1 MNRINKIINWIKFHC
16 HMQIDKQIKPSQY
29 HSLTPT
35 NCADNCEVY
44 MDALQEALQNPD
56 IKNVAVTG
64 PYGSGKSSVIRTF
77 FDRHNGEYKHI
88 TITLANFLDNNI
100 QEDTTTQEQQE
111 QTATKKG
118 NNTPKG
124 SEDTPKNNQKDT
136 PQKTSTITGDDLEQL
151 IERSIV
157 QQLFYSVNDSSIPA
171 SHFKKIKKQDKFE
184 LFCIVLFILLCLLSV
199 SYLLHPDILWSILK
213 VKNVPVIIDN
223 ILRVL
228 ALFFAVWGIYETI
241 KKVVQIAISISVK
254 QLHIKEAGIELDKQE
269 HKSILNYHID
279 EIIYFF
285 EATEKNVVVIEDIDR
300 FNHQG
305 IFTKLREINYLIN
318 NCEKI
323 HQKVVFIYALKDEM
337 FQDKDRTKFFDF
349 IIPIVPIINSSNSSE
364 ILRKEFLTDSQKT
377 DITED
382 VINDISLFIDDMR
395 LLYNIINEYKIYN
408 QRMSAYTFDN
418 NRLLAMIAYK
428 NLFPRDFT
436 QLSQG
441 KGCLYNVIAQ
451 KDKYVRDLISKYEKE
466 IESIRN
472 KIKDIEEHEEPKN
485 VQELRILYLSKVVD
499 KLQSNFISFAFDN
512 KRVSIYDCAN
522 SDDYFNKIR
531 LGNIPYYYTDYYNNT
546 RLNNQKISFSD
557 VEKDIHPTMTY
568 QQRVE
573 LLNQS
578 QIQPLQKQLQSV
590 ENKIELVRAYSLKE
604 LIVEGKIKI
613 ADECKNKEVS
623 KPDNNKQIE
632 FIDILLCNGYIN
644 ENYWDYISIFH
655 EGSLTIKDKQF
666 LINVKRR
673 INTEF
678 DHELPCAENLIRK
691 IKLYEF
697 NKPYILNDNLVD
709 YILSD
714 DYLLIDQTEERKHHL
729 FTQLSMLR
737 GRALPFVIHYLN
749 RNQNIDK
756 FLFNLCS
763 QRRNIWK
770 ILCKQINDTNRLQ
783 LYFQQI
789 IKYVPVE
796 DVVNQ
801 FYMDETNYIE
811 NYAGYWLVE
820 CSKEKLKEIV
830 QNLNIQFA
838 LLSKETS
845 LEDLDYIYR
854 SNAYQINIDVMC
866 TILSKRE
873 NWNDL
878 AFNTRNYSYIIEN
891 YPEMAK
897 YIQENLS
904 AYIDNVF
911 LKLENN
917 TSIDSAH
924 FLELLNTDKLSEEQ
938 KKQIIRHLVSA
949 YPFENIADVVSP
961 SLWGEICEN
970 KLMAPNW
977 DNIKTIMRSKEI
989 NYAKVYTDF
998 FNNLENAE
1006 KLSTQKLEEDVIQD
1020 EGEVEIAYTLI
1031 YNDNICDESYRLLLN
1046 AFTDKYVLQ
1055 PHNLPRNR
1063 MQWLIEKDLI
1073 EINTD
1078 SYKYLK
1084 ENHTPLHL
1092 DFLEKHLAEFSKM
1105 NDQNFQFDAEDIMW
1119 ILNSTIIID
1128 EKQKIINTI
1137 VDTSILTDSNI
1148 LEKLSAFILNSTNDD
1163 YVPNGNLIDYLAIQ
1177 HELPI
1182 DVRKTIFIKYPQYVT
1197 DIKVFLTNLGEP
1209 YSSLLQ
1215 KDIDT
1220 DIPIEDEVFLKTLQE
1235 HQYIGRFKKRRNREL
1250 WIIKKDAKLFR

>member
-1 MNRINKIINWIKFHC
+1 MNNNK
-16 HMQIDKQIKPSQY
+16 KQSKY

-77 FDRHNGEYKHI
+77 FDRHNGEYRHI

-199 SYLLHPDILWSILK
+199 SYLVRPDILWSILK

-228 ALFFAVWGIYETI
+228 ALFFAVWGIYEAI

-364 ILRKEFLTDSQKT
+364 ILRKEFITDT

-408 QRMSAYTFDN
+408 QRMSACTFDN

-428 NLFPRDFT
+428 NLFPKDFT

-451 KDKYVRDLISKYEKE
+451 KEKIAQKLISQYRNS
-466 IESIRN
+466 IESINN
-472 KIKDIEEHEEPKN
+472 KIKQIEEQERPKN
-485 VQELRILYLSKVVD
+485 LQELRILYLSKIVD
-499 KLQSNFISFAFDN
+499 QLQTNFVAFSFDN
-512 KRVSIYDCAN
+512 KRISIYDCAK
-522 SDDYFNKIR
+522 SDDYFSKIK
-531 LGNIPYYYTDYYNNT
+531 LGKISYYYTDYYNST
-546 RLNNQKISFSD
+546 HITSQEIKFSSIEQSVD
-557 VEKDIHPTMTY
+557 STMTY
-568 QQRVE
+568 QQREE

-578 QIQPLQKQLQSV
+578 QIKPLQQQIKQL
-590 ENKIELVRAYSLKE
+590 ENKIEAVQSYTLQE
-604 LIVEGKIKI
+604 LIVEGEIKI
-613 ADECKNKEVS
+613 TDVYKNTDKTNLDS
-623 KPDNNKQIE
+623 TKQIE
-632 FIDILLCNGYIN
+632 LIDILLRNGYIN
-644 ENYWDYISIFH
+644 ENYIEYISIFH
-655 EGSLTIKDKQF
+655 PGSLTPEDKQF
-666 LINVKRR
+666 VLNVLMAKSSPYDYPLYMIDNVLQR
-673 INTEF
+673 IAKKNPAILKQQYTLNF
-678 DHELPCAENLIRK
+678 NLM
-691 IKLYEF
+691 
-697 NKPYILNDNLVD
+697 D
-709 YILSD
+709 YILTKASLLYSEP
-714 DYLLIDQTEERKHHL
+714 YLIQLQT
-729 FTQLSMLR
+729 
-737 GRALPFVIHYLN
+737 
-749 RNQNIDK
+749 
-756 FLFNLCS
+756 
-763 QRRNIWK
+763 
-770 ILCKQINDTNRLQ
+770 TNWD
-783 LYFQQI
+783 FI
-789 IKYVPVE
+789 IKYIE
-796 DVVNQ
+796 RGKNLNY
-801 FYMDETNYIE
+801 FMDEIAKRRRLFLDYVHSFIPNQLDNYIKLLIVHAQTETLLSFFSTE
-811 NYAGYWLVE
+811 NKNIKYLNSYADFMLLEDEQKKYELVNE
-820 CSKEKLKEIV
+820 
-830 QNLNIQFA
+830 LNIKFA

-845 LEDLDYIYR
+845 PEDFDYIYR
-854 SNAYQINIDVMC
+854 SNAYQINIDVMRI
-866 TILSKRE
+866 ILSKRE
-873 NWNDL
+873 QWDDL
-878 AFNTRNYSYIIEN
+878 AFNTRNYSHIMET

-897 YIQENLS
+897 YIQDNLS
-904 AYIDNVF
+904 EYVDNVF
-911 LKLENN
+911 LKLPNN
-917 TSIDSAH
+917 NDIKIEH
-924 FLELLNTDKLSEEQ
+924 LIELLNTETLPVDQ
-938 KKQIIRHLVSA
+938 KKQIINHVTATNPIECITDIADTSLWA
-949 YPFENIADVVSP
+949 EICNNNLMAANWENIKALVCSD
-961 SLWGEICEN
+961 
-970 KLMAPNW
+970 
-977 DNIKTIMRSKEI
+977 EI
-989 NYAKVYTDF
+989 NFAEVYTNF
-998 FNNLENAE
+998 LNKEENA
-1006 KLSTQKLEEDVIQD
+1006 KQLSDQKLEEDINLD
-1020 EGEVEIAYTLI
+1020 EGKDEIAYTLI
-1031 YNDNICDESYRLLLN
+1031 YNPNLKDRSYQLLLN
-1046 AFTDKYVLQ
+1046 SFTGVYSLQ
-1055 PHNLPRNR
+1055 PTDLSENR
-1063 MQWLIEKDLI
+1063 MRWLLEKDLI
-1073 EINTD
+1073 EINID

-1084 ENHTPLHL
+1084 DNYSPLHI
-1092 DFLEKHLAEFSKM
+1092 DFLEKHLAEFSKS
-1105 NDQNFQFDAEDIMW
+1105 NYQNMDFDAEDITK
-1119 ILNSTIIID
+1119 ILDLPINIL

-1137 VDTSILTDSNI
+1137 TDANMLNTDI
-1148 LEKLSAFILNSTNDD
+1148 VIEKLSSFIMNNTVGNHIPKNSLINYIAQQTI
-1163 YVPNGNLIDYLAIQ
+1163 VPV
-1177 HELPI
+1177 
-1182 DVRKTIFIKYPQYVT
+1182 DVRKNMYIRYAPHIT
-1197 DIKVFLTNLGEP
+1197 DITTFLTNLGEP
-1209 YSSLLQ
+1209 YSLLLD
-1215 KDIDT
+1215 KDKDT
-1220 DIPIEDEVFLKTLQE
+1220 DISRKDTAFLRVLQE
-1235 HQYIGRFKKRRNREL
+1235 NKYLGRFTKRPKREM
-1250 WIIKKDAKLFR
+1250 WIIKKEAKLF

>member
-1 MNRINKIINWIKFHC
+1 MNNNK
-16 HMQIDKQIKPSQY
+16 KQSKY

-77 FDRHNGEYKHI
+77 FDRHNGEYRHI

-199 SYLLHPDILWSILK
+199 SYLVRPDILWSILK

-228 ALFFAVWGIYETI
+228 ALFFAVWGIYEAI

-364 ILRKEFLTDSQKT
+364 ILRKEFITDT

-408 QRMSAYTFDN
+408 QRMSACTFDN

-428 NLFPRDFT
+428 NLFPKDFT

-451 KDKYVRDLISKYEKE
+451 KEKIAQKLISQYRNS
-466 IESIRN
+466 IESINN
-472 KIKDIEEHEEPKN
+472 KIKQIEEQERPKN
-485 VQELRILYLSKVVD
+485 LQELRILYLSKIVD
-499 KLQSNFISFAFDN
+499 QLQTNFVAFSFDN
-512 KRVSIYDCAN
+512 KRISIYDCAK
-522 SDDYFNKIR
+522 SDDYFSKIK
-531 LGNIPYYYTDYYNNT
+531 LGKISYYYTDYYNST
-546 RLNNQKISFSD
+546 HITSQEIKFSSIEQSVD
-557 VEKDIHPTMTY
+557 STMTY
-568 QQRVE
+568 QQREE

-578 QIQPLQKQLQSV
+578 QIKPLQQQIKQL
-590 ENKIELVRAYSLKE
+590 ENKIEAVQSYTLQE
-604 LIVEGKIKI
+604 LIVEGEIKI
-613 ADECKNKEVS
+613 TDVYKNTDKTNLDS
-623 KPDNNKQIE
+623 TKQIE
-632 FIDILLCNGYIN
+632 LIDILLRNGYIN
-644 ENYWDYISIFH
+644 ENYIEYISIFH
-655 EGSLTIKDKQF
+655 PGSLTPEDKQF
-666 LINVKRR
+666 VLNVLMAKSSPYDYPLYMIDNVLQR
-673 INTEF
+673 IAKKNPAILKQQYTLNF
-678 DHELPCAENLIRK
+678 NLM
-691 IKLYEF
+691 
-697 NKPYILNDNLVD
+697 D
-709 YILSD
+709 YILTKASLLYSEP
-714 DYLLIDQTEERKHHL
+714 YLIQLQT
-729 FTQLSMLR
+729 
-737 GRALPFVIHYLN
+737 
-749 RNQNIDK
+749 
-756 FLFNLCS
+756 
-763 QRRNIWK
+763 
-770 ILCKQINDTNRLQ
+770 TNWD
-783 LYFQQI
+783 FI
-789 IKYVPVE
+789 IKYIE
-796 DVVNQ
+796 RGKNLNY
-801 FYMDETNYIE
+801 FMDEIAKRRRLFLDYVHSFIPNQLDNYIKLLIVHAQTETLLSFFSTE
-811 NYAGYWLVE
+811 NKNIKYLNSYADFMLLEDEQKKYELVNE
-820 CSKEKLKEIV
+820 
-830 QNLNIQFA
+830 LNIKFA

-845 LEDLDYIYR
+845 PEDFDYIYR
-854 SNAYQINIDVMC
+854 SNAYQINIDVMRI
-866 TILSKRE
+866 ILSKRE
-873 NWNDL
+873 QWDDL
-878 AFNTRNYSYIIEN
+878 AFNTRNYSHIMET

-897 YIQENLS
+897 YIQDNLS
-904 AYIDNVF
+904 EYVDNVF
-911 LKLENN
+911 LKLPNN
-917 TSIDSAH
+917 NDIKIEH
-924 FLELLNTDKLSEEQ
+924 LIELLNTETLPVDQ
-938 KKQIIRHLVSA
+938 KKQIINHVAATNPIECITDIADTSLWA
-949 YPFENIADVVSP
+949 EICNNNLMAANWENIKALVCSD
-961 SLWGEICEN
+961 
-970 KLMAPNW
+970 
-977 DNIKTIMRSKEI
+977 EI
-989 NYAKVYTDF
+989 NFAEVYTNF
-998 FNNLENAE
+998 LNKEENA
-1006 KLSTQKLEEDVIQD
+1006 KQLSDQKLEEDINLD
-1020 EGEVEIAYTLI
+1020 EGKDEIAYTLI
-1031 YNDNICDESYRLLLN
+1031 YNPNLKDRSYQLLLN
-1046 AFTDKYVLQ
+1046 SFTGVYSLQ
-1055 PHNLPRNR
+1055 PTDLSENR
-1063 MQWLIEKDLI
+1063 MRWLLEKDLI
-1073 EINTD
+1073 EINID

-1084 ENHTPLHL
+1084 DNYSPLHI
-1092 DFLEKHLAEFSKM
+1092 DFLEKHLAEFSKS
-1105 NDQNFQFDAEDIMW
+1105 NYQNMDFDAEDITK
-1119 ILNSTIIID
+1119 ILDLPINIL

-1137 VDTSILTDSNI
+1137 TDANMLNTDI
-1148 LEKLSAFILNSTNDD
+1148 VIEKLSSFIMNNTVGNHIPKNSLINYIAQQTI
-1163 YVPNGNLIDYLAIQ
+1163 VPV
-1177 HELPI
+1177 
-1182 DVRKTIFIKYPQYVT
+1182 DVRKNMYIRYAPHIT
-1197 DIKVFLTNLGEP
+1197 DITTFLTNLGEP
-1209 YSSLLQ
+1209 YSLLLD
-1215 KDIDT
+1215 KDKDT
-1220 DIPIEDEVFLKTLQE
+1220 DISRKDTAFLRVLQE
-1235 HQYIGRFKKRRNREL
+1235 NKYLGRFTKRPKREM
-1250 WIIKKDAKLFR
+1250 WIIKKEAKLF